1 MTHTCSSVV
10 LLQPDCSRESVA
22 ELKGKIV
29 HCMKE
34 GVDLV
39 IVPADTLEVW
49 HDRTE
54 CGCGVPCGVL
64 LVWKQV
70 NMSHF

>member
-1 MTHTCSSVV
+1 MTHTCSSVI
-10 LLQPDCSRESVA
+10 LPQPDCTRESVA
-22 ELKGKIV
+22 ELKGKIA

-54 CGCGVPCGVL
+54 WAAAV
-64 LVWKQV
+64 
-70 NMSHF
+70 S